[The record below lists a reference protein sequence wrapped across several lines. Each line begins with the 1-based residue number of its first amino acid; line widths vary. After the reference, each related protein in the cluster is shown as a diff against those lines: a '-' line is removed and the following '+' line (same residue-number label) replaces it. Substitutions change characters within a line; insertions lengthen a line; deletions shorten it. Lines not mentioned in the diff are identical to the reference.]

1 MTLRKLS
8 SLGFLLLACALP
20 LAACSSDDDDS
31 SNNNGGGGQST
42 TTTTTRISADKGG
55 QVTDS
60 AGTVTL
66 DIPAGALSE
75 DTDITLAVSAATSA
89 TVSSVYDFGPD
100 GLTFLKPA
108 TLTIK
113 VDASAV
119 GDKEVAVAIE
129 EGGKFVPLSG
139 SSYADGVA
147 TAPVEHFSK
156 FAVIFVDGQT
166 ENNAC
171 DDLVTNFDA
180 CGGEIV
186 GTWVFEGFCAGKIQG
201 GGPVK
206 NCPQQEVTVD
216 IEQVGLEYTFGED
229 KSFSATAGTEI
240 EKMTVDAP
248 LSCFGGA
255 PNCAAVAANSSEEN
269 VTCSDKSDTECS
281 CTRTRSKAREAQ
293 SGTYEVNEG
302 VVEITTGDGT
312 DTTEYCVQGD
322 TLLVLL
328 HEDEASFVVTFKR
341 K

>member
-8 SLGFLLLACALP
+8 SLGLLLLAFAAP
-20 LAACSSDDDDS
+20 LAACSSDDDT
-31 SNNNGGGGQST
+31 NKGGQST
-42 TTTTTRISADKGG
+42 NTTTTKRISAAEGG
-55 QVTDS
+55 SVSDP
-60 AGTVTL
+60 AGTATL
-66 DIPAGALSE
+66 DIPAGALAE
-75 DTDITLAVSAATSA
+75 DTDITLAVSAPTSA
-89 TVSSVYDFGPD
+89 TVSSIYDFGPD

-113 VDASAV
+113 VDAAAV
-119 GDKEVAVAIE
+119 GDKEVVLAVE
-129 EGGKFVPLSG
+129 QGGKFVTLAG

-156 FAVIFVDGQT
+156 FAVVFVDGQT

-180 CGGEIV
+180 CGGDIA
-186 GTWVFEGFCAGKIQG
+186 GTWVFDDFCAGKIQG

-229 KSFSATAGTEI
+229 GSFSSTAGTEV
-240 EKMTVDAP
+240 EKMTVVAP

-255 PNCAAVAANSSEEN
+255 PNCAAVAAGADPSEGQ
-269 VTCSDKSDTECS
+269 VTCSDQGSDCN
-281 CTRTRSKAREAQ
+281 CTRTRSNDRVAKT
-293 SGTYEVNEG
+293 GTYETEDGGKVTIND
-302 VVEITTGDGT
+302 GDEP
-312 DTTEYCVQGD
+312 DEALYCVQGD
-322 TLLVLL
+322 KLHVLL
-328 HEDEASFVVTFKR
+328 EEANVTYLLTFKR